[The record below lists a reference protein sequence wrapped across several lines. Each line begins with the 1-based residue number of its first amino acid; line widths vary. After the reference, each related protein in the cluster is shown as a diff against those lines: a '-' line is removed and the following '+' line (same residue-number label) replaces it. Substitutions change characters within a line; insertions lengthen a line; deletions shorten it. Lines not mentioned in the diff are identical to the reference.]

1 MLIWTWAIVAALA
14 AVTITLHYEVLRFT
28 SDWLLPHMEA
38 PKRLHIV
45 ASVFAV
51 FCGHVVEILIFAGAM
66 AAMELGLGMGTIE
79 GSFRASF
86 SDFVYFS
93 ATSYTTLGYGD
104 LYPTGS
110 LRLVAAI
117 EALTGLLMIT
127 WSASFTYLQMENF
140 WRVNRQR
147 RPRHD

>member
-1 MLIWTWAIVAALA
+1 MLIWTWVIVAALA
-14 AVTITLHYEVLRFT
+14 AVTITVHYEVLRFT
-28 SDWLLPHMEA
+28 ADWLLPHMEA

-51 FCGHVVEILIFAGAM
+51 FCGHVMEILIFAGVM
-66 AAMELGLGMGTIE
+66 AVMELELGMGTIE
-79 GSFRASF
+79 GSFRPSF

-104 LYPTGS
+104 LYPTGA
-110 LRLVAAI
+110 LRLVAGV

-140 WRVNRQR
+140 WRVSHRH
-147 RPRHD
+147 RPRRD